1 MSEIQKLLRD
11 KVFPFDGEGW
21 DAVSYAWTR
30 PIQEYS
36 ERNSIE
42 VNEDNIEDVYRKT
55 FEEIKQLINN
65 K

>member
-11 KVFPFDGEGW
+11 KVFPFDGESW
-21 DAVSYAWTR
+21 DAVAYTGTR
-30 PIQEYS
+30 PIEEYS
-36 ERNSIE
+36 ERNNIE